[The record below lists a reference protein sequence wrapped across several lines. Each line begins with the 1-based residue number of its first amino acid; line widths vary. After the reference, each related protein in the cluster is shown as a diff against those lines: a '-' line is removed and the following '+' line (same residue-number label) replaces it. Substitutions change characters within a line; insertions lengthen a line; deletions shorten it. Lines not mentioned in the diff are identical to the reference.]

1 LRRAVAVPLA
11 LVLLGTAGYAVAD
24 VADVAPGILTRD
36 RPPQP
41 TPAAGSTASPTWVP
55 LPTPTG
61 SAPPSSGPSA
71 GAGSAPGAAGPAPS
85 AAGLAA
91 ALAGPLADPALG
103 SVGVSIRDGVSGTE
117 IWSRSADR
125 PRTPASTA
133 KLLSALAVTRTL
145 DMSDT
150 MTTSVV
156 AGSSPREVVLV
167 AGGDM
172 LLGSGAGRPGV
183 LGRAGLADLADAV
196 AAALTARGTGAVT
209 LRLDLGYAA
218 GPAVPPTWKPADV
231 AAGFAGPVSMLAL
244 ADSRPEPGRPA
255 PADPPAEVGR
265 RLAALLTERGH
276 RATLAPRSSWATR
289 APAGAAVLG
298 SVESAPYRD
307 VLALALD
314 DSDNALTENLVRQ
327 AMTARGLP
335 TAPPGGPAAFVT
347 AEVRAAGVDT
357 TGMVL
362 TDASGLSPGQR
373 ASAATLSQVLG
384 LAVRATPSG
393 LRGAVA
399 ALPVA
404 GLTGTLADRFDAP
417 GTRAVAGIPRAKTG
431 TLTGA
436 SGLAGTTVDADGHPL
451 AFVVL
456 ADDVPPSEGTL
467 EARAALDRVAAALT
481 RCGCR

>member
-1 LRRAVAVPLA
+1 MRRAVAVPLA
-11 LVLLGTAGYAVAD
+11 LVLLGTTGYAVAD
-24 VADVAPGILTRD
+24 VLDVAPGILTRD
-36 RPPQP
+36 GPPQP
-41 TPAAGSTASPTWVP
+41 TPTPGGTASPTWLA
-55 LPTPTG
+55 LPTPTAPA
-61 SAPPSSGPSA
+61 SAPAPSRSATATGP
-71 GAGSAPGAAGPAPS
+71 APGAPS
-85 AAGLAA
+85 ASGLAA

-103 SVGVSIRDGVSGTE
+103 SVGISVRDAVTGAE

-145 DMSDT
+145 DPADA

-156 AGSSPREVVLV
+156 AGSRAGEVVLV
-167 AGGDM
+167 AGGDT
-172 LLGSGAGRPGV
+172 LLASGGGRPGV
-183 LGRAGLADLADAV
+183 AGRAGLADLAEQV
-196 AAALTARGTGAVT
+196 ATRLTAQGVGAVT

-218 GPAVPPTWKPADV
+218 GPPVPDTWKPADV
-231 AAGFAGPVSMLAL
+231 GAGFARAVTMLAL
-244 ADSRPEPGRPA
+244 ADSRPEPGRPS
-255 PADPPAEVGR
+255 PADPAAEVGR

-276 RATLAPRSSWATR
+276 RTTLAPASSWATP
-289 APAGAAVLG
+289 APSGAAVLG
-298 SVESAPYRD
+298 TVGSAPYGD

-327 AMTARGLP
+327 AMAARGVPTARQ
-335 TAPPGGPAAFVT
+335 GGSADFVT
-347 AEVRAAGVDT
+347 AEVRAAGVVT

-362 TDASGLSPGQR
+362 KDASGLSPGQR
-373 ASAATLSQVLG
+373 VSARTLSSVLG
-384 LAVRATPSG
+384 LAAAGTPPG

-404 GLTGTLADRFDAP
+404 GLTGTLADRFDEV
-417 GTRAVAGIPRAKTG
+417 GTRAVAGIPRAKSG

-451 AFVVL
+451 TFVVL
-456 ADDVPPSEGTL
+456 ADDLPPARGTL